1 MTFLPT
7 QPNQPNLR
15 EGGSLPPP
23 GDASAPA
30 RAGAGGSAHR
40 GGRWGA
46 WADLCRRHVL
56 VAAWLSIFSVGSYQA
71 VSRYVVTA
79 VVIQGRSMLPTLR
92 DGEHYILNRLSY
104 RYREPERHE
113 VVVIRDPGHQDYA
126 VKRIVAMPGD
136 TLQLK
141 DGAVFVNGQK
151 QIEPYLAPGT
161 TTACPLSS
169 EIFVVLGKDQYFVLG
184 DNRPLSEDSRTYGA
198 IHRSQILGLI
208 AP

>member
-1 MTFLPT
+1 M
-7 QPNQPNLR
+7 
-15 EGGSLPPP
+15 
-23 GDASAPA
+23 
-30 RAGAGGSAHR
+30 
-40 GGRWGA
+40 
-46 WADLCRRHVL
+46 
-56 VAAWLSIFSVGSYQA
+56 AAWLSIFSVGSYQA